1 MFFLD
6 DAQSNVFD
14 SQEDQAGL
22 NPYNCHFEVA
32 LVEQAVLE
40 MGDRV
45 AILGEVRI
53 VLEESDGQRT
63 VSS

>member
-1 MFFLD
+1 MDFGHNWDSIELLVHVLD

-22 NPYNCHFEVA
+22 SPYNCHFEVA

-40 MGDRV
+40 MGDR
-45 AILGEVRI
+45 GPNCP
-53 VLEESDGQRT
+53 
-63 VSS
+63 